1 MEVWSDAFEVW
12 KEGGSNTMEK
22 EQSELSR
29 EMANTEKKGKS
40 GKFSDSFLLLINFS
54 MKWQVEVV
62 TGWSSGAGAGGDMC
76 CLHFSN

>member
-1 MEVWSDAFEVW
+1 MGSEHSMEAWSDAFEVW
-12 KEGGSNTMEK
+12 REGGSDTMEK

-40 GKFSDSFLLLINFS
+40 GKFSDSFLLLINFL

-62 TGWSSGAGAGGDMC
+62 TGWSSDM
-76 CLHFSN
+76 

>member
-1 MEVWSDAFEVW
+1 
-12 KEGGSNTMEK
+12 MEK

-62 TGWSSGAGAGGDMC
+62 TG
-76 CLHFSN
+76 